1 MWSFSTREAFEGSHA
16 QNNQLK
22 RCLSSIVQTKV
33 RTRLMLQR
41 RQTHT
46 IQEVSDKLQK
56 MEVKKKGAREKPYQK
71 KGMKKYEEDVIDV
84 SIDEEEIV
92 IPLGGIPNRN
102 IVAFEMDYE
111 SLLPKKFEDIYNRYV
126 KGKVSKEYYEFFE
139 SSDQI
144 GSRAK
149 NEMKFHK

>member
-1 MWSFSTREAFEGSHA
+1 
-16 QNNQLK
+16 
-22 RCLSSIVQTKV
+22 
-33 RTRLMLQR
+33 
-41 RQTHT
+41 
-46 IQEVSDKLQK
+46 

-71 KGMKKYEEDVIDV
+71 KGMKKYEKDVIDV

-92 IPLGGIPNRN
+92 IPLGGMPNRN
-102 IVAFEMDYE
+102 LVAFEMDYE
-111 SLLPKKFEDIYNRYV
+111 SLLPKKFEDISNGYV
-126 KGKVSKEYYEFFE
+126 KGKVPKEYYEFFE